1 MMRLAALAAVGACA
15 AAAGVGA
22 AQAARTRAD
31 LLRDLRAALLQ
42 MMDGM
47 LLGALP
53 LPALL
58 RRAARGR
65 AGALFDMAGRIM
77 EEAPE
82 LGFQAALTRAER
94 ELRRGTLR
102 VLRAE
107 DLAALNPWLSMIGE
121 GGMEQQRRALEGA
134 VRVLERLEQ
143 EARGRLKDEMRLYR
157 TLGLTGG
164 AALILLLW

>member
-1 MMRLAALAAVGACA
+1 MRLAALAAVGACA
-15 AAAGVGA
+15 AAAGMGA
-22 AQAARTRAD
+22 AQAARARAD
-31 LLRDLRAALLQ
+31 LLRDLRAALLE

-58 RRAARGR
+58 RQAARGR
-65 AGALFDMAGRIM
+65 AGALFGRAGRIM

-82 LGFQAALTRAER
+82 LGFQAALTRAEG
-94 ELRRGTLR
+94 EMRRGALR

-121 GGMEQQRRALEGA
+121 GGMDQQRRALEGA
-134 VRVLERLEQ
+134 ASALERLEL
-143 EARGRLKDEMRLYR
+143 EARGRLRDEMRLYR